1 MLKEDITILPLIYD
15 NSFKHIFLDKPEMLM
30 TIISKIIDYP
40 FDPNIDVVEVCNG
53 VIIKQKLKEKGYI
66 ADIVLM
72 VNKFDIISIEANKG
86 DFSWLKAERNF
97 IYITEIGNRHK
108 RHIHKV
114 YNNKNNKSS
123 KNNSKSN
130 NKNKNKNNNNSNAKS
145 PQVIQVNLN
154 YKSSV
159 FGAEPIIKNEVRNK
173 IYNRALIK
181 NFTIWLINVDK
192 CQEMMYTNDE
202 MSKEHLLGAI
212 FATSSANELELLL
225 IKGGVDKNMTRDFIE
240 FIKEK
245 NNDTSYLNDLVTVHP
260 IEEKIDEAYSDGHA
274 MGIDEGERIGYA
286 RGEEIGVAKGV
297 KQGIEQGIEK
307 GRELGIEQGIEQGRE
322 EGRNEST
329 QNIINKL
336 IEKGLSDNEISN
348 LLDINHKQ
356 LTKLKR
362 VA

>member
-1 MLKEDITILPLIYD
+1 MLKEDTKIEPLIYD
-15 NSFKHIFLDKPEMLM
+15 NAFRHIFLDKPEMLM

-40 FDPNIDVVEVCNG
+40 FDPDIDVVEVCNE
-53 VIIKQKLKEKGYI
+53 VIIKRKLKEKGYV
-66 ADIVLM
+66 ADIVLI

-97 IYITEIGNRHK
+97 IYITELGNRHK

-114 YNNKNNKSS
+114 YNNNSS
-123 KNNSKSN
+123 KKKDKKN
-130 NKNKNKNNNNSNAKS
+130 NKNKSYEKS
-145 PQVIQVNLN
+145 PKVIQVNLN

-159 FGAEPIIKNEVRNK
+159 FNTEPIIKNEVRNK

-192 CQEMMYTNDE
+192 CNEMMYTNDE
-202 MSKEHLLGAI
+202 MRKGHLLGAI

-274 MGIDEGERIGYA
+274 MGIDEGKKIGLE
-286 RGEEIGVAKGV
+286 RGEEIGVAKGI
-297 KQGIEQGIEK
+297 KQGIEQ
-307 GRELGIEQGIEQGRE
+307 
-322 EGRNEST
+322 GRNEST

-356 LTKLKR
+356 LTKFKR

>member
-1 MLKEDITILPLIYD
+1 MLKEDTKIEPLIYD
-15 NSFKHIFLDKPEMLM
+15 NAFRHIFLDKPEMLM

-40 FDPNIDVVEVCNG
+40 FDPDIDVVEVCNE
-53 VIIKQKLKEKGYI
+53 VIIKRKLKEKGYV

-97 IYITEIGNRHK
+97 IYITELGNRHK

-114 YNNKNNKSS
+114 YNNNSSKSS
-123 KNNSKSN
+123 SKKKD
-130 NKNKNKNNNNSNAKS
+130 KNKNKSCEKS

-159 FGAEPIIKNEVRNK
+159 FSDKPIIKNEVRNK

-192 CQEMMYTNDE
+192 CSEMMYTNDE
-202 MSKEHLLGAI
+202 MSKGHLLGAI

-286 RGEEIGVAKGV
+286 RGEAIGVAKGV
-297 KQGIEQGIEK
+297 KQGIEQGIEQ
-307 GRELGIEQGIEQGRE
+307 GREQGRE

-356 LTKLKR
+356 LTKLKK
-362 VA
+362 AL

>member
-1 MLKEDITILPLIYD
+1 
-15 NSFKHIFLDKPEMLM
+15 
-30 TIISKIIDYP
+30 
-40 FDPNIDVVEVCNG
+40 
-53 VIIKQKLKEKGYI
+53 
-66 ADIVLM
+66 M

-97 IYITEIGNRHK
+97 IYITELGNRHK

-114 YNNKNNKSS
+114 YNNNSS
-123 KNNSKSN
+123 KKKDKKN
-130 NKNKNKNNNNSNAKS
+130 NKNKSYEKS
-145 PQVIQVNLN
+145 PKVIQVNLN

-159 FGAEPIIKNEVRNK
+159 FNTEPIIKNEVRNK

-192 CQEMMYTNDE
+192 CSEMMYTNDE
-202 MSKEHLLGAI
+202 MRKGHLLGAI

-260 IEEKIDEAYSDGHA
+260 IEEKIDEAFSDGHA
-274 MGIDEGERIGYA
+274 MGIDEGKKIGLE
-286 RGEEIGVAKGV
+286 RGEEIGIAKGIKQGI
-297 KQGIEQGIEK
+297 KQGIEQ
-307 GRELGIEQGIEQGRE
+307 
-322 EGRNEST
+322 GRNEST

-356 LTKLKR
+356 LTKFKR
-362 VA
+362 IA

>member
-1 MLKEDITILPLIYD
+1 MLKEDTKIEPLIYD
-15 NSFKHIFLDKPEMLM
+15 NAFRHIFLDKPEMLM

-40 FDPNIDVVEVCNG
+40 FDPDIDVVEVCNE
-53 VIIKQKLKEKGYI
+53 VIIKRKLKEKGYV

-97 IYITEIGNRHK
+97 IYITELGNRHK
-108 RHIHKV
+108 RHIHKM
-114 YNNKNNKSS
+114 YNNNSS
-123 KNNSKSN
+123 KKKDKKN
-130 NKNKNKNNNNSNAKS
+130 NKNKSYEKS
-145 PQVIQVNLN
+145 PKVIQVNLN

-159 FGAEPIIKNEVRNK
+159 FNTEPIIKNEVRNK

-192 CQEMMYTNDE
+192 CSEMMYTNDE
-202 MSKEHLLGAI
+202 MSKGHLLGAI

-260 IEEKIDEAYSDGHA
+260 IEEKIDEAFSDGHA
-274 MGIDEGERIGYA
+274 MGIDEGKKIGIERGKEIGLE
-286 RGEEIGVAKGV
+286 RGEEIGVAKGI
-297 KQGIEQGIEK
+297 KQGIK
-307 GRELGIEQGIEQGRE
+307 QGIEQGRE
-322 EGRNEST
+322 EGRNEIT

-362 VA
+362 IA

>member
-1 MLKEDITILPLIYD
+1 MLKEDTKIEPLIYD
-15 NSFKHIFLDKPEMLM
+15 NAFRHIFLDKPEMLM

-40 FDPNIDVVEVCNG
+40 FDPDIDVVEVCNE
-53 VIIKQKLKEKGYI
+53 VIIKRKLKEKGYV

-97 IYITEIGNRHK
+97 IYITELGNRHK

-114 YNNKNNKSS
+114 YNNNSS
-123 KNNSKSN
+123 KKKDKKN
-130 NKNKNKNNNNSNAKS
+130 NKNKSYEKS
-145 PQVIQVNLN
+145 PKVIQVNLN

-159 FGAEPIIKNEVRNK
+159 FNTEPIIKNEVRNK

-192 CQEMMYTNDE
+192 CSEMMYTNDE
-202 MSKEHLLGAI
+202 MRKGHLLGAI

-286 RGEEIGVAKGV
+286 RGEAIGVAKGV
-297 KQGIEQGIEK
+297 KQGIEQGIE
-307 GRELGIEQGIEQGRE
+307 QGIMKGQKQGALQERK
-322 EGRNEST
+322 NL
-329 QNIINKL
+329 IAKLINK
-336 IEKGLSDNEISN
+336 GFSDNEISN
-348 LLDINHKQ
+348 LLDISPKQ
-356 LTKLKR
+356 LTKFKR

>member
-1 MLKEDITILPLIYD
+1 MLKEDTKIEPLIYD
-15 NSFKHIFLDKPEMLM
+15 NAFRHIFLDKPEMLM

-40 FDPNIDVVEVCNG
+40 FDPDIDVVEVCNE
-53 VIIKQKLKEKGYI
+53 VIIKRKLKEKGYV

-97 IYITEIGNRHK
+97 IYITELGNRHK

-114 YNNKNNKSS
+114 YNNNSS
-123 KNNSKSN
+123 KKKDKKN
-130 NKNKNKNNNNSNAKS
+130 NKNKSYEKS
-145 PQVIQVNLN
+145 PKVIQVNLN

-159 FGAEPIIKNEVRNK
+159 FNTEPIIKNEVRNK

-181 NFTIWLINVDK
+181 NFTIWLINIDK
-192 CQEMMYTNDE
+192 CSEMMYTNDE
-202 MSKEHLLGAI
+202 ISKGHLLGAI

-286 RGEEIGVAKGV
+286 RGEAIGVAKGV
-297 KQGIEQGIEK
+297 KQGIEQGIE
-307 GRELGIEQGIEQGRE
+307 QGIVKGQKQGALQERK
-322 EGRNEST
+322 NL
-329 QNIINKL
+329 IAKLINK
-336 IEKGLSDNEISN
+336 GFSDNEISN
-348 LLDINHKQ
+348 LLDISPKQ
-356 LTKLKR
+356 LTKFKR

>member
-1 MLKEDITILPLIYD
+1 MLKEDTKIEPLIYD
-15 NSFKHIFLDKPEMLM
+15 NAFRHIFLDKPEMLM

-40 FDPNIDVVEVCNG
+40 FDPDIDVVEVCNE
-53 VIIKQKLKEKGYI
+53 VIIKRKLKEKGYV

-97 IYITEIGNRHK
+97 IYITELGNRHK

-114 YNNKNNKSS
+114 YNNNSS
-123 KNNSKSN
+123 KKKDKKN
-130 NKNKNKNNNNSNAKS
+130 NKNKSYEKS
-145 PQVIQVNLN
+145 PKVIQVNLN

-159 FGAEPIIKNEVRNK
+159 FNTEPIIKNEVRNK

-192 CQEMMYTNDE
+192 CNEMMYTNDE
-202 MSKEHLLGAI
+202 MRKGHLLGAI

-260 IEEKIDEAYSDGHA
+260 IEEKIDEAFSDGHA
-274 MGIDEGERIGYA
+274 MGIDEGKKIGLE
-286 RGEEIGVAKGV
+286 RGEEIGVAK
-297 KQGIEQGIEK
+297 
-307 GRELGIEQGIEQGRE
+307 GIEQGRE

-329 QNIINKL
+329 QNIINNL

-362 VA
+362 IA

>member
-1 MLKEDITILPLIYD
+1 MLKEDTKIEPLIYD
-15 NSFKHIFLDKPEMLM
+15 NAFRHIFLDKPEMLM

-40 FDPNIDVVEVCNG
+40 FDPDIDVVEVCNE
-53 VIIKQKLKEKGYI
+53 VIIKRKLKEKGYV

-97 IYITEIGNRHK
+97 IYITELGNRHK

-114 YNNKNNKSS
+114 YNNNSSKSS
-123 KNNSKSN
+123 SKKKD
-130 NKNKNKNNNNSNAKS
+130 KNKNKSCEKS

-159 FGAEPIIKNEVRNK
+159 FSDKPIIKNEVRNK

-192 CQEMMYTNDE
+192 CSEMMYTNDE
-202 MSKEHLLGAI
+202 MRKGHLLGAI

-286 RGEEIGVAKGV
+286 RGEAIGVAKGV
-297 KQGIEQGIEK
+297 KQGIEQGIEQ
-307 GRELGIEQGIEQGRE
+307 GREQGRE

-356 LTKLKR
+356 LTKLKK
-362 VA
+362 AL

>member
-1 MLKEDITILPLIYD
+1 MLKEDTKIEPLIYD
-15 NSFKHIFLDKPEMLM
+15 NAFRHIFLDKPEMLM

-40 FDPNIDVVEVCNG
+40 FDPDIDVVEVCNE
-53 VIIKQKLKEKGYI
+53 VIIKRKLKEKGYV
-66 ADIVLM
+66 ADIVLI

-97 IYITEIGNRHK
+97 IYITELGNRHK

-114 YNNKNNKSS
+114 YNNNSS
-123 KNNSKSN
+123 KKKDKKN
-130 NKNKNKNNNNSNAKS
+130 NKNKSYEKS
-145 PQVIQVNLN
+145 PKVIQVNLN

-159 FGAEPIIKNEVRNK
+159 FNTEPIIKNEVRNK

-181 NFTIWLINVDK
+181 NFTIWLINIDK
-192 CQEMMYTNDE
+192 CSEMMYTNDE
-202 MSKEHLLGAI
+202 ISKGHLLGAI

-274 MGIDEGERIGYA
+274 MGIDEGKKIGLE
-286 RGEEIGVAKGV
+286 RGEEIGVAKGIKQGI
-297 KQGIEQGIEK
+297 KQGIEQ
-307 GRELGIEQGIEQGRE
+307 
-322 EGRNEST
+322 GRNEST

>member
-1 MLKEDITILPLIYD
+1 MLKEDTKIEPLIYD
-15 NSFKHIFLDKPEMLM
+15 NAFRHIFLDKPEMLM

-40 FDPNIDVVEVCNG
+40 FDPDIDVVEVCNE
-53 VIIKQKLKEKGYI
+53 VIIKRKLKEKGYV
-66 ADIVLM
+66 ADIVLI

-97 IYITEIGNRHK
+97 IYITELGNRHK

-114 YNNKNNKSS
+114 YNNNSS
-123 KNNSKSN
+123 KKKDKKN
-130 NKNKNKNNNNSNAKS
+130 NKNKSYEKS
-145 PQVIQVNLN
+145 PKVIQVNLN

-159 FGAEPIIKNEVRNK
+159 FNTEPIIKNEVRNK

-192 CQEMMYTNDE
+192 CSEMMYTNDE
-202 MSKEHLLGAI
+202 MRKGHLLGAI

-260 IEEKIDEAYSDGHA
+260 IEEKIDEAFSDGHA
-274 MGIDEGERIGYA
+274 MGIDEGKKIGLE
-286 RGEEIGVAKGV
+286 RGEEIGVAKGI
-297 KQGIEQGIEK
+297 KQGIEQ
-307 GRELGIEQGIEQGRE
+307 
-322 EGRNEST
+322 GRNEST

-336 IEKGLSDNEISN
+336 ISKGLSDNEISN

-356 LTKLKR
+356 LTKFKR

>member
-1 MLKEDITILPLIYD
+1 MLKEDTKIEPLIYD
-15 NSFKHIFLDKPEMLM
+15 NAFRHIFLDKPEMLM

-40 FDPNIDVVEVCNG
+40 FDPDIDVVEVCNE
-53 VIIKQKLKEKGYI
+53 VIIKRKLKEKGYV

-97 IYITEIGNRHK
+97 IYITELGNRHK

-114 YNNKNNKSS
+114 YNNNSSKSS
-123 KNNSKSN
+123 SKKKD
-130 NKNKNKNNNNSNAKS
+130 KNKNKSCEKS

-159 FGAEPIIKNEVRNK
+159 FNTEPIIKNEVRNK

-192 CQEMMYTNDE
+192 CSEMMYTNDE
-202 MSKEHLLGAI
+202 MSKGHLLGAI

-274 MGIDEGERIGYA
+274 MGIDEGKKIGLE
-286 RGEEIGVAKGV
+286 RGEEIGIAKGI
-297 KQGIEQGIEK
+297 KQGIEQ
-307 GRELGIEQGIEQGRE
+307 
-322 EGRNEST
+322 GRNEST

-348 LLDINHKQ
+348 LLDINPKQ
-356 LTKLKR
+356 LTKFKR
-362 VA
+362 IA

>member
-1 MLKEDITILPLIYD
+1 MLKEDTKIEPLIYD
-15 NSFKHIFLDKPEMLM
+15 NAFRHIFLDKPEMLM

-40 FDPNIDVVEVCNG
+40 FDPDIDVVEVCNE
-53 VIIKQKLKEKGYI
+53 VIIKRKLKEKGYV

-97 IYITEIGNRHK
+97 IYITELGNRHK
-108 RHIHKV
+108 RHIDKV
-114 YNNKNNKSS
+114 YNNNSS
-123 KNNSKSN
+123 KKKDKKN
-130 NKNKNKNNNNSNAKS
+130 NKNKSYEKS
-145 PQVIQVNLN
+145 PKVIQVNLN

-159 FGAEPIIKNEVRNK
+159 FSDKPIIKNEVRNK

-192 CQEMMYTNDE
+192 CSEMMYTNDE
-202 MSKEHLLGAI
+202 MSKGHLLGAI

-274 MGIDEGERIGYA
+274 MGIDEGKKIGLE
-286 RGEEIGVAKGV
+286 RGEEIGIAKGI
-297 KQGIEQGIEK
+297 KQGIEQ
-307 GRELGIEQGIEQGRE
+307 
-322 EGRNEST
+322 GRNEST

-356 LTKLKR
+356 LTKFKR

>member
-1 MLKEDITILPLIYD
+1 MLKEDTKIEPLIYD
-15 NSFKHIFLDKPEMLM
+15 NAFRHIFLDKPEMLM

-40 FDPNIDVVEVCNG
+40 FDPDIDVVEVCNE
-53 VIIKQKLKEKGYI
+53 VIIKRKLKEKGYV
-66 ADIVLM
+66 ADIVLI

-97 IYITEIGNRHK
+97 IYITELGNRHK

-114 YNNKNNKSS
+114 YNNNSSKSS
-123 KNNSKSN
+123 SKKKDKNN
-130 NKNKNKNNNNSNAKS
+130 NKNKSYEKS
-145 PQVIQVNLN
+145 PKVIQVNLN

-159 FGAEPIIKNEVRNK
+159 FNTEPIIKNEVRNK

-192 CQEMMYTNDE
+192 CSEMMYTNDE
-202 MSKEHLLGAI
+202 MRKGHLLGAI

-245 NNDTSYLNDLVTVHP
+245 NNDTSYLNDLVHP

-286 RGEEIGVAKGV
+286 RGEAIGVAKGV
-297 KQGIEQGIEK
+297 KQ
-307 GRELGIEQGIEQGRE
+307 GIEQGIEQGRE

-356 LTKLKR
+356 LTKLKK
-362 VA
+362 AL

>member
-1 MLKEDITILPLIYD
+1 MLKEDTKIEPLIYD
-15 NSFKHIFLDKPEMLM
+15 NAFRHIFLDKPEMLM

-40 FDPNIDVVEVCNG
+40 FDPDIDVVEVCNE
-53 VIIKQKLKEKGYI
+53 VIIKRKLKEKGYV

-97 IYITEIGNRHK
+97 IYITELGNRHK

-114 YNNKNNKSS
+114 YNNNSS
-123 KNNSKSN
+123 KKKDKKN
-130 NKNKNKNNNNSNAKS
+130 NKNKSYEKS
-145 PQVIQVNLN
+145 PKVIQVNLN

-159 FGAEPIIKNEVRNK
+159 FNTEPIIKNEVRNK

-192 CQEMMYTNDE
+192 CSEMMYTNDE
-202 MSKEHLLGAI
+202 MRKGHLLGAI

-260 IEEKIDEAYSDGHA
+260 IEEKIDEAFSDGHA
-274 MGIDEGERIGYA
+274 MGIDEGKKIGLE

-297 KQGIEQGIEK
+297 KQGIEQGREE
-307 GRELGIEQGIEQGRE
+307 GREQGRE

-348 LLDINHKQ
+348 LLDINPKQ

-362 VA
+362 IA

>member
-1 MLKEDITILPLIYD
+1 MLKEDTKIEPLIYD
-15 NSFKHIFLDKPEMLM
+15 NAFRHIFLDKPEMLM

-40 FDPNIDVVEVCNG
+40 FDPDIDVVEVCNE
-53 VIIKQKLKEKGYI
+53 VIIKRKLKEKGYV

-97 IYITEIGNRHK
+97 IYITELGNRHK

-114 YNNKNNKSS
+114 YNNNSS
-123 KNNSKSN
+123 KKKDKKN
-130 NKNKNKNNNNSNAKS
+130 NKNKSYEKS
-145 PQVIQVNLN
+145 PKVIQVNLN

-159 FGAEPIIKNEVRNK
+159 FNTEPIIKNEVRNK

-181 NFTIWLINVDK
+181 NFTIWLINIDK
-192 CQEMMYTNDE
+192 CSEMMYTNDE
-202 MSKEHLLGAI
+202 ISKGHLLGAI

-260 IEEKIDEAYSDGHA
+260 IEEKIDEAFSDGHA
-274 MGIDEGERIGYA
+274 MGIDEGKKIGLERGKEIGLE
-286 RGEEIGVAKGV
+286 RGEEIGVAKG
-297 KQGIEQGIEK
+297 IEQ
-307 GRELGIEQGIEQGRE
+307 
-322 EGRNEST
+322 GRNEST

-356 LTKLKR
+356 LTKFKR

>member
-1 MLKEDITILPLIYD
+1 MLKEDTKIEPLIYD
-15 NSFKHIFLDKPEMLM
+15 NAFRHIFLDKPEMLM

-40 FDPNIDVVEVCNG
+40 FDPDIDVVEVCNE
-53 VIIKQKLKEKGYI
+53 VIIKRKLKEKGYV
-66 ADIVLM
+66 ADIVLI

-97 IYITEIGNRHK
+97 IYITELGNRHK

-114 YNNKNNKSS
+114 YNNNSS
-123 KNNSKSN
+123 KKKDKKN
-130 NKNKNKNNNNSNAKS
+130 NKNKSYEKS
-145 PQVIQVNLN
+145 PKVIQVNLN

-159 FGAEPIIKNEVRNK
+159 FNTEPIIKNEVRNK

-181 NFTIWLINVDK
+181 NFTIWLINIDK
-192 CQEMMYTNDE
+192 CSEMMYTNDE
-202 MSKEHLLGAI
+202 ISKGHLLGAI

-274 MGIDEGERIGYA
+274 MGIDEGKKIG
-286 RGEEIGVAKGV
+286 
-297 KQGIEQGIEK
+297 
-307 GRELGIEQGIEQGRE
+307 LEQGRE
-322 EGRNEST
+322 EGRNESI
-329 QNIINKL
+329 QNTINKL
-336 IEKGLSDNEISN
+336 ISKGLSDNEISN

-356 LTKLKR
+356 LTKFKR

>member
-1 MLKEDITILPLIYD
+1 MLKEDTKIEPLIYD
-15 NSFKHIFLDKPEMLM
+15 NAFRHIFLDKPEMLM

-40 FDPNIDVVEVCNG
+40 FDPDIDVVEVCNE
-53 VIIKQKLKEKGYI
+53 VIIKRKLKEKGYV

-97 IYITEIGNRHK
+97 IYITELGNRHK

-114 YNNKNNKSS
+114 YNNNSSKSS
-123 KNNSKSN
+123 SKKKNKKN
-130 NKNKNKNNNNSNAKS
+130 NKNKSYEKS
-145 PQVIQVNLN
+145 PKVIQVNLN

-159 FGAEPIIKNEVRNK
+159 FNTEPIIKNEVRNK

-192 CQEMMYTNDE
+192 CSEMMYTNDE
-202 MSKEHLLGAI
+202 MRKEHLLGAI

-260 IEEKIDEAYSDGHA
+260 IEEKIDEAFSDGHA
-274 MGIDEGERIGYA
+274 MGIDEGKKIGLERGKEIGLE
-286 RGEEIGVAKGV
+286 RGEEIGVAKG
-297 KQGIEQGIEK
+297 IEQ
-307 GRELGIEQGIEQGRE
+307 
-322 EGRNEST
+322 GRNEST

-356 LTKLKR
+356 LTKLKK
-362 VA
+362 AL

>member
-1 MLKEDITILPLIYD
+1 MLKEDTKIEPLIYD
-15 NSFKHIFLDKPEMLM
+15 NAFRHIFLDKPEMLM

-40 FDPNIDVVEVCNG
+40 FDPDIDVVEVCNE
-53 VIIKQKLKEKGYI
+53 VIIKRKLKEKGYV

-97 IYITEIGNRHK
+97 IYITELGNRHK

-114 YNNKNNKSS
+114 YNNNSS
-123 KNNSKSN
+123 KKKDKKN
-130 NKNKNKNNNNSNAKS
+130 NKNKSYEKS
-145 PQVIQVNLN
+145 PKVIQVNLN

-159 FGAEPIIKNEVRNK
+159 FNTEPIIKNEVRNK

-192 CQEMMYTNDE
+192 CSEMMYTNDE
-202 MSKEHLLGAI
+202 MRKGHLLGAI

-260 IEEKIDEAYSDGHA
+260 IEEKIDEAFSDGHA
-274 MGIDEGERIGYA
+274 MGIDEGKKIGIERGKEIGLE
-286 RGEEIGVAKGV
+286 RGEEIGVAKGI
-297 KQGIEQGIEK
+297 KQGIK
-307 GRELGIEQGIEQGRE
+307 QGIEQGRE
-322 EGRNEST
+322 EGRNEIT

-356 LTKLKR
+356 LTKFKR
-362 VA
+362 IA

>member
-1 MLKEDITILPLIYD
+1 MLKEDTKIEPLIYD
-15 NSFKHIFLDKPEMLM
+15 NAFRHIFLDKPEMLM

-40 FDPNIDVVEVCNG
+40 FDPDIDVVEVCNE
-53 VIIKQKLKEKGYI
+53 VIIKRKLKEKGYV

-97 IYITEIGNRHK
+97 IYITELGNRHK

-114 YNNKNNKSS
+114 YNNNSSKSS
-123 KNNSKSN
+123 SKKKNKKN
-130 NKNKNKNNNNSNAKS
+130 NKNKSYEKS
-145 PQVIQVNLN
+145 PKVIQVNLN

-159 FGAEPIIKNEVRNK
+159 FNTEPIIKNEVRNK

-192 CQEMMYTNDE
+192 CSEMMYTNDE
-202 MSKEHLLGAI
+202 MRKGYLLGAI

-260 IEEKIDEAYSDGHA
+260 IEEKIDEAFSDGHA
-274 MGIDEGERIGYA
+274 MGIDEGKKIGLERGKEIGLE
-286 RGEEIGVAKGV
+286 RGEEIGVSKGIKQGI
-297 KQGIEQGIEK
+297 KQGIEQGIE
-307 GRELGIEQGIEQGRE
+307 Q
-322 EGRNEST
+322 GRNEST

-356 LTKLKR
+356 LTKLKK
-362 VA
+362 AL

>member
-1 MLKEDITILPLIYD
+1 
-15 NSFKHIFLDKPEMLM
+15 
-30 TIISKIIDYP
+30 
-40 FDPNIDVVEVCNG
+40 
-53 VIIKQKLKEKGYI
+53 
-66 ADIVLM
+66 
-72 VNKFDIISIEANKG
+72 
-86 DFSWLKAERNF
+86 
-97 IYITEIGNRHK
+97 
-108 RHIHKV
+108 
-114 YNNKNNKSS
+114 
-123 KNNSKSN
+123 
-130 NKNKNKNNNNSNAKS
+130 
-145 PQVIQVNLN
+145 
-154 YKSSV
+154 
-159 FGAEPIIKNEVRNK
+159 
-173 IYNRALIK
+173 
-181 NFTIWLINVDK
+181 
-192 CQEMMYTNDE
+192 MYTNDE
-202 MSKEHLLGAI
+202 MSKEHLLSAV

-297 KQGIEQGIEK
+297 KQGIEQGVK
-307 GRELGIEQGIEQGRE
+307 QGIEQGRE

-356 LTKLKR
+356 ITKLKR

>member
-1 MLKEDITILPLIYD
+1 MLKEDTKIEPLIYD
-15 NSFKHIFLDKPEMLM
+15 NAFRHIFLDKPEMLM

-40 FDPNIDVVEVCNG
+40 FDPDIDVVEVCNE
-53 VIIKQKLKEKGYI
+53 VIIKRKLKEKGYV

-97 IYITEIGNRHK
+97 IYITELGNRHK

-114 YNNKNNKSS
+114 YNNNSS
-123 KNNSKSN
+123 KKKDKKN
-130 NKNKNKNNNNSNAKS
+130 NKNKSYEKS
-145 PQVIQVNLN
+145 PKVIQVNLN

-159 FGAEPIIKNEVRNK
+159 FNTEPIIKNEVRNK

-192 CQEMMYTNDE
+192 CSEMMYTNDE
-202 MSKEHLLGAI
+202 MRKGHLLGAI

-260 IEEKIDEAYSDGHA
+260 IEEKIDEAFSDGHA
-274 MGIDEGERIGYA
+274 MGIDEGKKIGLERGKEIGLE
-286 RGEEIGVAKGV
+286 RGEEIGVAKG
-297 KQGIEQGIEK
+297 IEQ
-307 GRELGIEQGIEQGRE
+307 
-322 EGRNEST
+322 GRNEST

-356 LTKLKR
+356 LTKFKR

>member
-1 MLKEDITILPLIYD
+1 MLKEDTKIEPLIYD
-15 NSFKHIFLDKPEMLM
+15 NAFRHIFLDKPEMLM

-40 FDPNIDVVEVCNG
+40 FDPDIDVVEVCNE
-53 VIIKQKLKEKGYI
+53 VIIKRKLKEKGYV

-97 IYITEIGNRHK
+97 IYITELGNRHK

-114 YNNKNNKSS
+114 YNNNSS
-123 KNNSKSN
+123 KKKDKKN
-130 NKNKNKNNNNSNAKS
+130 NKNKSYEKS
-145 PQVIQVNLN
+145 PKVIQVNLN

-159 FGAEPIIKNEVRNK
+159 FNTEPIIKNEVRNK

-192 CQEMMYTNDE
+192 CNEMMYTNDE
-202 MSKEHLLGAI
+202 MRKGHLLGAI

-286 RGEEIGVAKGV
+286 RGEAIGVAKGV
-297 KQGIEQGIEK
+297 KQ
-307 GRELGIEQGIEQGRE
+307 GIEQGIEQGRE

>member
-1 MLKEDITILPLIYD
+1 MLKEDTKIEPLIYD
-15 NSFKHIFLDKPEMLM
+15 NAFRHIFLDKPEMLM

-40 FDPNIDVVEVCNG
+40 FDPDIDVVEVCNE
-53 VIIKQKLKEKGYI
+53 VIIKRKLKEKGYV

-97 IYITEIGNRHK
+97 IYITELGNRHK

-114 YNNKNNKSS
+114 YNNNSS
-123 KNNSKSN
+123 KKKDKKN
-130 NKNKNKNNNNSNAKS
+130 NKNKSYEKS
-145 PQVIQVNLN
+145 PKVIQVNLN

-159 FGAEPIIKNEVRNK
+159 FNTEPIIKNEVRNK

-192 CQEMMYTNDE
+192 CNEMMYTNDE
-202 MSKEHLLGAI
+202 MRKGHLLGAI

-260 IEEKIDEAYSDGHA
+260 IEEKIDEAFSDGHA
-274 MGIDEGERIGYA
+274 MGIDEGKKIGLE

-297 KQGIEQGIEK
+297 KQGIEQGREE
-307 GRELGIEQGIEQGRE
+307 GREQGRE

-348 LLDINHKQ
+348 LLDINPKQ
-356 LTKLKR
+356 LTKLKK
-362 VA
+362 AL

>member
-1 MLKEDITILPLIYD
+1 MLKEDTKIEPLIYD
-15 NSFKHIFLDKPEMLM
+15 NAFRHIFLDKPEMLM

-40 FDPNIDVVEVCNG
+40 FDPDIDVVEVCND
-53 VIIKQKLKEKGYI
+53 VIIKRKLKEKGYV

-97 IYITEIGNRHK
+97 IYITELGNRHK

-114 YNNKNNKSS
+114 YNNNSS
-123 KNNSKSN
+123 KKKDKKN
-130 NKNKNKNNNNSNAKS
+130 NKNKSYEKS
-145 PQVIQVNLN
+145 PKVIQVNLN

-159 FGAEPIIKNEVRNK
+159 FNTEPIIKNEVRNK

-192 CQEMMYTNDE
+192 CNEMMYTNDE
-202 MSKEHLLGAI
+202 MRKGHLLGAI

-274 MGIDEGERIGYA
+274 MGIDEGKKIGLE
-286 RGEEIGVAKGV
+286 RGEEIGVAKGI
-297 KQGIEQGIEK
+297 KQGIK
-307 GRELGIEQGIEQGRE
+307 QGIEQGRE
-322 EGRNEST
+322 EGRNESI
-329 QNIINKL
+329 QNTINKL
-336 IEKGLSDNEISN
+336 ISKGLSDNEISN

-356 LTKLKR
+356 LTKLKK
-362 VA
+362 AL

>member
-1 MLKEDITILPLIYD
+1 MLKEDTKIEPLIYD
-15 NSFKHIFLDKPEMLM
+15 NAFRHIFLDKPEMLM

-40 FDPNIDVVEVCNG
+40 FDPDIDVVEVCNE
-53 VIIKQKLKEKGYI
+53 VIIKRKLKEKGYV

-97 IYITEIGNRHK
+97 IYITELGNRHK

-114 YNNKNNKSS
+114 YNNNSS
-123 KNNSKSN
+123 KKKDKKN
-130 NKNKNKNNNNSNAKS
+130 NKNKSYEKS
-145 PQVIQVNLN
+145 PKVIQVNLN

-159 FGAEPIIKNEVRNK
+159 FNTEPIIKNEVRNK

-192 CQEMMYTNDE
+192 CSEMMYTNDE
-202 MSKEHLLGAI
+202 MRKGHLLGAI

-260 IEEKIDEAYSDGHA
+260 IEEKIDEAFSDGHA
-274 MGIDEGERIGYA
+274 MGIDEGKKIGIERGKEIGLE
-286 RGEEIGVAKGV
+286 RGEEIGVAKGIKQGT
-297 KQGIEQGIEK
+297 KQGIK
-307 GRELGIEQGIEQGRE
+307 QGIEQGRE
-322 EGRNEST
+322 EGRNEIT

-356 LTKLKR
+356 LTKFKR
-362 VA
+362 IA

>member
-1 MLKEDITILPLIYD
+1 MLKEDTKIEPLIYD
-15 NSFKHIFLDKPEMLM
+15 NAFRHIFLDKPEMLM

-40 FDPNIDVVEVCNG
+40 FDPDIDVVEVCNE
-53 VIIKQKLKEKGYI
+53 VIIKRKLKEKGYV

-97 IYITEIGNRHK
+97 IYITELGNRHK

-114 YNNKNNKSS
+114 YNNNNSS
-123 KNNSKSN
+123 KKKDKKN
-130 NKNKNKNNNNSNAKS
+130 NKNKSYEKS
-145 PQVIQVNLN
+145 PKVIQVNLN

-159 FGAEPIIKNEVRNK
+159 FNTEPIIKNEVRNK

-192 CQEMMYTNDE
+192 CNEMMYTNDE
-202 MSKEHLLGAI
+202 MRKGHLLGAI

-274 MGIDEGERIGYA
+274 MGIDEGEK
-286 RGEEIGVAKGV
+286 IGVAKG
-297 KQGIEQGIEK
+297 IEQGRAE
-307 GRELGIEQGIEQGRE
+307 GREEGRE
-322 EGRNEST
+322 EGRNEIT

-356 LTKLKR
+356 LTKFKR
-362 VA
+362 IA

>member
-1 MLKEDITILPLIYD
+1 MLKEDTKIEPLIYD
-15 NSFKHIFLDKPEMLM
+15 NAFRHIFLDKPEMLI

-40 FDPNIDVVEVCNG
+40 FDPDIDVVEVCNE
-53 VIIKQKLKEKGYI
+53 VIIKRKLKEKGYV
-66 ADIVLM
+66 ADIVLI

-97 IYITEIGNRHK
+97 IYITELGNRHK

-114 YNNKNNKSS
+114 YNNNSS
-123 KNNSKSN
+123 KKKDKKN
-130 NKNKNKNNNNSNAKS
+130 NKNKSYEKS
-145 PQVIQVNLN
+145 PKVIQVNLN

-159 FGAEPIIKNEVRNK
+159 FNTEPIIKNEVRNK

-192 CQEMMYTNDE
+192 CSEMMYTNDE
-202 MSKEHLLGAI
+202 MRKEHLLGAI

-274 MGIDEGERIGYA
+274 MGIDEGKKIGLE
-286 RGEEIGVAKGV
+286 RGEEIGVAKGIKQGI
-297 KQGIEQGIEK
+297 KQGIEQ
-307 GRELGIEQGIEQGRE
+307 
-322 EGRNEST
+322 GRNEST

-356 LTKLKR
+356 LTKFKR

>member
-1 MLKEDITILPLIYD
+1 MLKEDTKIEPLIYD
-15 NSFKHIFLDKPEMLM
+15 NAFRHIFLDKPEMLM

-40 FDPNIDVVEVCNG
+40 FDPDIDVVEVCNE
-53 VIIKQKLKEKGYI
+53 VIIKRKLKEKGYV

-97 IYITEIGNRHK
+97 IYITELGNRHK

-114 YNNKNNKSS
+114 YNNNSS
-123 KNNSKSN
+123 KKKDKKN
-130 NKNKNKNNNNSNAKS
+130 NKNKSYEKS
-145 PQVIQVNLN
+145 PKVIQVNLN

-159 FGAEPIIKNEVRNK
+159 FNTEPIIKNEVRNK

-192 CQEMMYTNDE
+192 CSEMMYTNDE
-202 MSKEHLLGAI
+202 MSKGHLLGAI

-260 IEEKIDEAYSDGHA
+260 IEEKIDEAFSDGHA
-274 MGIDEGERIGYA
+274 MGIDEGKKIGLE
-286 RGEEIGVAKGV
+286 RGEEIGVAK
-297 KQGIEQGIEK
+297 
-307 GRELGIEQGIEQGRE
+307 GIEQGRE

-362 VA
+362 IA

>member
-1 MLKEDITILPLIYD
+1 MLKEDTKIELLIYD
-15 NSFKHIFLDKPEMLM
+15 NAFKHIFLDKPEMLM

-40 FDPNIDVVEVCNG
+40 FDPDIDVVEVCNE
-53 VIIKQKLKEKGYI
+53 VIIKRKLKEKGYV
-66 ADIVLM
+66 ADIVLI

-97 IYITEIGNRHK
+97 IYITELGNRHK

-114 YNNKNNKSS
+114 YNNNSNKSS
-123 KNNSKSN
+123 SKKKDKNNNKKN
-130 NKNKNKNNNNSNAKS
+130 NKNKSYEKS
-145 PQVIQVNLN
+145 PKVIQVNLN

-159 FGAEPIIKNEVRNK
+159 FNTEPIIKNEVRNK

-192 CQEMMYTNDE
+192 CSEMMYTNDE
-202 MSKEHLLGAI
+202 MRKGHLLGAI

-260 IEEKIDEAYSDGHA
+260 IEEKIDEAFSDGHA
-274 MGIDEGERIGYA
+274 MGIDEGKKIGLE
-286 RGEEIGVAKGV
+286 RGEEIGIAKGIKQGI
-297 KQGIEQGIEK
+297 KQGIEQ
-307 GRELGIEQGIEQGRE
+307 
-322 EGRNEST
+322 GRNEST

-356 LTKLKR
+356 LTKFKR
-362 VA
+362 IA

>member
-1 MLKEDITILPLIYD
+1 MLKEDTKIEPLIYD
-15 NSFKHIFLDKPEMLM
+15 NAFRHIFLDKPEMLM

-40 FDPNIDVVEVCNG
+40 FDPDIDVVEVCNE
-53 VIIKQKLKEKGYI
+53 VIIKRKLKEKGYV

-97 IYITEIGNRHK
+97 IYITELGNRHK

-114 YNNKNNKSS
+114 YNNNSS
-123 KNNSKSN
+123 KKKDKKN
-130 NKNKNKNNNNSNAKS
+130 NKNKSYEKS
-145 PQVIQVNLN
+145 PKVIQVNLN

-159 FGAEPIIKNEVRNK
+159 FNTEPIIKNEVRNK

-192 CQEMMYTNDE
+192 CSEMMYTNDE
-202 MSKEHLLGAI
+202 MRKEHLLGAI

-274 MGIDEGERIGYA
+274 MGIDEGKKIGLE
-286 RGEEIGVAKGV
+286 RGEEIGVAKGI
-297 KQGIEQGIEK
+297 KQGIEQ
-307 GRELGIEQGIEQGRE
+307 
-322 EGRNEST
+322 GRNEST

-356 LTKLKR
+356 LTKFKR